1 MGCQL
6 ACWWT
11 FEGFITVYSKS
22 THIPYHGHIVPL
34 ILSRNPT
41 CWGADL
47 HGGGFDSATTF
58 STLEWNM
65 RNWVLIGCRGC
76 CNQLVSRL
84 EIKLLPAS
92 PNVSW
97 FFGHEELENFPLK
110 YIRCFHVH
118 LDMPLQGPLPM
129 LLAQLLLLCTC
140 WQRAAPI
147 LVWIA
152 GILERSPARCLPSC
166 YVLNV
171 LCMIVHPL
179 SLKYLLCAPTWIHMG
194 YSHSKCL

>member
-1 MGCQL
+1 M
-6 ACWWT
+6 
-11 FEGFITVYSKS
+11 F
-22 THIPYHGHIVPL
+22 H
-34 ILSRNPT
+34 
-41 CWGADL
+41 D
-47 HGGGFDSATTF
+47 
-58 STLEWNM
+58 
-65 RNWVLIGCRGC
+65 
-76 CNQLVSRL
+76 
-84 EIKLLPAS
+84 
-92 PNVSW
+92 

-194 YSHSKCL
+194 YSLNVYKKLLYPRAVNIWAVMYFRFHYKAESCIYAMKTLSCKLALDLRWFGARYFYIAI